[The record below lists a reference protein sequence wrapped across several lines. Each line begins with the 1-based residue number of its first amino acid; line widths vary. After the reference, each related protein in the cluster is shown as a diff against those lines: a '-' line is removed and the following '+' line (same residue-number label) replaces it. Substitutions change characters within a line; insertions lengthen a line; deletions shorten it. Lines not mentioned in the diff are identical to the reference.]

1 MTQRAAVRSEYIVAW
16 KDDRLDDRGA
26 LPECEGT
33 EMEINGDRL
42 WNLLA
47 EVNEFGALESGGVE
61 RLAWTEPEIAARG
74 WLAERCRA
82 EGLEVDFDEAGNVW
96 AFAGRRPAVILGS
109 HLDTVP
115 NAGRFD
121 GALGIVSALETLL
134 SAREAEAPGWD
145 HLGLL
150 CFTDE
155 EGVRFGL
162 GMTGSRALAG
172 DIESDEV
179 HAASSSDG
187 VRLSDELAAAGFE
200 AGLIGRVASR
210 RTHVRAYLEVHVEQG
225 RRLERANKAVGIVTG
240 IVGLSHWRID
250 VTGEANHAGTTMS
263 EDRRD
268 ALIPL
273 ASAIR
278 EAQRTMR
285 DSDGLVATV
294 GEAEV
299 VNGAT
304 NIVPGHARA
313 SLDVRSLDDDLIDR
327 ANARIIGVARFAAE
341 QNGCELRAREIKRLR
356 SAPMAPAVLDAMR
369 TAAANLDLD
378 SPEMPS
384 MAGHDAM
391 TLTKTGVE
399 CGMVFVRSEAGISHS
414 PREGSSQADCVAGAN
429 LLATAALELA
439 VGN

>member
-1 MTQRAAVRSEYIVAW
+1 
-16 KDDRLDDRGA
+16 
-26 LPECEGT
+26 
-33 EMEINGDRL
+33 MEIDGDRL
-42 WNLLA
+42 WKLLG

-61 RLAWTEPEIAARG
+61 RLAWTEPEIAARN
-74 WLAERCRA
+74 WLAKRCEA

-96 AFAGRRPAVILGS
+96 AFAGRRPAVMLGS

-115 NAGRFD
+115 NGGRFD
-121 GALGIVSALETLL
+121 GALGIVAALEALL
-134 SAREAEAPGWD
+134 SAREVKAPGWD
-145 HLGLL
+145 RLGLL

-172 DIESDEV
+172 DIEPDEV
-179 HAASSSDG
+179 RGATTSDG
-187 VRLSDELAAAGFE
+187 VGLSDELAAAGFD
-200 AGLIGRVASR
+200 AGSIGRVASR
-210 RTHVRAYLEVHVEQG
+210 RTDVRAYLEVHVEQG
-225 RRLERANKAVGIVTG
+225 RRLERAGKAAGIVTS

-250 VTGEANHAGTTMS
+250 VAGEANHAGTTMS

-268 ALIPL
+268 ALIPVAAAAL
-273 ASAIR
+273 
-278 EAQRTMR
+278 EAKRTMH
-285 DSDGLVATV
+285 DGDGLVATV

-313 SLDVRSLDDDLIDR
+313 TLDVRSLDEDVIDE
-327 ANARIIGVARFAAE
+327 ANARIMGVARIVAE
-341 QNGCELRAREIKRLR
+341 RNGCELRAQETKRLQP
-356 SAPMAPAVLDAMR
+356 APMAPLVLDAMR
-369 TAAANLDLD
+369 TAAVNLDLD
-378 SPEMPS
+378 APEMPS

-391 TLTKTGVE
+391 TLTKAGID

-414 PREGSSQADCVAGAN
+414 PRERSSQADCVAGAN

-439 VGN
+439 GGN

>member
-1 MTQRAAVRSEYIVAW
+1 
-16 KDDRLDDRGA
+16 
-26 LPECEGT
+26 
-33 EMEINGDRL
+33 MEIDGDRL
-42 WNLLA
+42 WKLLG

-61 RLAWTEPEIAARG
+61 RLAWTEPEIAARN
-74 WLAERCRA
+74 WLAKRCEA

-96 AFAGRRPAVILGS
+96 AFAGRRPAVMLGS

-115 NAGRFD
+115 NGGRFD
-121 GALGIVSALETLL
+121 GALGIVAALEALL
-134 SAREAEAPGWD
+134 SAREVKAPGWD
-145 HLGLL
+145 RLGLL

-172 DIESDEV
+172 DIEPDEV
-179 HAASSSDG
+179 RGATTSDG
-187 VRLSDELAAAGFE
+187 VGLSDELAAAGFD
-200 AGLIGRVASR
+200 AGSIGRVASR
-210 RTHVRAYLEVHVEQG
+210 RTDVRAYLEVHVEQG
-225 RRLERANKAVGIVTG
+225 RRLERAGKAAGIVTS

-250 VTGEANHAGTTMS
+250 VAGEANHAGTTMS

-268 ALIPL
+268 ALIPVAAAAL
-273 ASAIR
+273 
-278 EAQRTMR
+278 EAKRTMH
-285 DSDGLVATV
+285 DGDGLVATV

-313 SLDVRSLDDDLIDR
+313 TLDVRSLDEDVIDE
-327 ANARIIGVARFAAE
+327 ANARIMGVARIVAE
-341 QNGCELRAREIKRLR
+341 RNGCELRAQETKRLPP
-356 SAPMAPAVLDAMR
+356 APMAPLVLDAMR
-369 TAAANLDLD
+369 TAAVNLDLD
-378 SPEMPS
+378 APEMPS

-391 TLTKTGVE
+391 TLTKAGID

-414 PREGSSQADCVAGAN
+414 PRERSSQADCVAGAN

-439 VGN
+439 GGN

>member
-1 MTQRAAVRSEYIVAW
+1 
-16 KDDRLDDRGA
+16 
-26 LPECEGT
+26 
-33 EMEINGDRL
+33 MEVNGDRL
-42 WNLLA
+42 WTMLA

-61 RLAWTEPEIAARG
+61 RLAWTEPEIAARA
-74 WLAERCRA
+74 WLAERCKSD
-82 EGLEVDFDEAGNVW
+82 GLEVDFDEAGNVW
-96 AFAGRRPAVILGS
+96 AFAGRRPAVMLGS

-115 NAGRFD
+115 NGGRLD

-134 SAREAEAPGWD
+134 SAREVEAPGWD
-145 HLGLL
+145 RLGLL

-172 DIESDEV
+172 DIEPDEV
-179 HAASSSDG
+179 RGATTSNG
-187 VRLSDELAAAGFE
+187 VSLSDEMEAAGFD
-200 AGLIGRVASR
+200 AGSIGQVASR
-210 RTHVRAYLEVHVEQG
+210 RSDVRAYLEVHVEQG
-225 RRLERANKAVGIVTG
+225 RRLERAGKAAGIVTG
-240 IVGLSHWRID
+240 IVGLSHRRID
-250 VTGEANHAGTTMS
+250 VAGEANHAGTTMP

-273 ASAIR
+273 ASAAL

-285 DSDGLVATV
+285 DTDGLVATV

-313 SLDVRSLDDDLIDR
+313 TLDVRSLDEELIDE
-327 ANARIIGVARFAAE
+327 ANARIMGVARAAAE
-341 QNGCELRAREIKRLR
+341 RNGCELRAQETKRLR
-356 SAPMAPAVLDAMR
+356 SAPMAPVVLDAMR
-369 TAAANLDLD
+369 TAARTLDFD
-378 SPEMPS
+378 VPEMPS

-391 TLTKTGVE
+391 TLTKSGID

-414 PREGSSQADCVAGAN
+414 PRERSSQPDCVAGAN

-439 VGN
+439 ADN